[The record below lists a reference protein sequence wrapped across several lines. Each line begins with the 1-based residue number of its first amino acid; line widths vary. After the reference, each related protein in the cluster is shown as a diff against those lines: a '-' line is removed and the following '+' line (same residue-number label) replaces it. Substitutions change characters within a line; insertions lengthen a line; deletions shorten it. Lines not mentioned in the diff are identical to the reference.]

1 MRAGVAAIQARAK
14 ALDSPAAP
22 ERVLHQGFFEGPVF
36 REDLDVGAEPT
47 SGGILGDV
55 GQRGRRG
62 AKEARFKKE
71 DRGLFAING

>member
-47 SGGILGDV
+47 SGGIG
-55 GQRGRRG
+55 
-62 AKEARFKKE
+62 
-71 DRGLFAING
+71 